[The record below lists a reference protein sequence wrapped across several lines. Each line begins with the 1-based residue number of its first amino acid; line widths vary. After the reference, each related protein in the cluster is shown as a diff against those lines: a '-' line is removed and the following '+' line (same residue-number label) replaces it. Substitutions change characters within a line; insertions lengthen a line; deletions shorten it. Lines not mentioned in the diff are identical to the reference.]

1 MDPQDY
7 SDACPDDEVLRAFL
21 LGDLDDADIL
31 AVGRHQES
39 CVACESRA
47 RALDAHTD
55 PIVDELL
62 RSVCEGPAACRPAI
76 EPSDAA
82 GTELPEL
89 PDYEIEGDPLGVGG
103 TGVVYKARHLRLGRV
118 VALKMIAQRPDVVA
132 RLLEM
137 EARAVAL
144 LQHPNIVQIYD
155 IGRHRGR
162 PFLALEFIE
171 GGPLGASLR
180 AEGHDPRHAAETIR
194 VVAEAVHHAHRQ
206 GVVHCD
212 LKPGNILIARDGA
225 PKVADFGMAKWI
237 ETDGFWGAEGG
248 CRGTPRYM
256 APEQAGGEGPVG
268 PATDVYSLGV
278 ILYEM
283 LAGRVPHHADSA
295 VETARMVRE
304 ESPTPPRTIRPAIP
318 RDLESIVLKCLRK
331 APSERFLDAAALAG
345 DLERFLRGEPIRAR
359 PAGIL
364 ERAWRLV
371 ARRPVAWLGAAALA
385 LAVWFTTR
393 PAAVRSPTR
402 PAAAVLAPDVQ
413 EDGSLRLGAA
423 AASVAGGSLKFENS
437 FGNLGFW
444 HGRED
449 RASWTFHVREGA
461 EYRLLLDYANRNGEA
476 GNRFEV
482 RVDGRRF
489 RGEALGTDGWSDYQ
503 MFAVG
508 ELRLAPG
515 IHTLEVGPEEPL
527 RGALF
532 DLRAV
537 VLMPTEP

>member
-1 MDPQDY
+1 MDPQDI
-7 SDACPDDEVLRAFL
+7 SDACPDDGVLRAFL
-21 LGDLDDADIL
+21 LGDLSDADIL

-39 CVACESRA
+39 CAACESRA

-62 RSVCEGPAACRPAI
+62 RSVSGGPWAGRPAL
-76 EPSDAA
+76 EPADAA
-82 GTELPEL
+82 VPRPPEL
-89 PDYEIEGDPLGVGG
+89 PDYAIEGEPLGVGG
-103 TGVVYKARHLRLGRV
+103 TGVVYKARHLPLGRV
-118 VALKMIAQRPDVVA
+118 VALKMIARRPDVVA

-137 EARAVAL
+137 EAKAVAL

-155 IGRHRGR
+155 IGRHGDH

-171 GGPLGASLR
+171 GGSLEANLR
-180 AEGHDPRHAAETIR
+180 AGGHDPRYAAEMIR
-194 VVAEAVHHAHRQ
+194 AVAEAVHHAHRQ

-212 LKPGNILIARDGA
+212 LKPGNILIASDGA
-225 PKVADFGMAKWI
+225 PKVADFGMAKWV
-237 ETDGFWGAEGG
+237 ETDGYWGAEGG
-248 CRGTPRYM
+248 FRGTPRYM
-256 APEQAGGEGPVG
+256 APEQAGREGPVG
-268 PATDVYSLGV
+268 PTTDVYSLGV

-304 ESPTPPRTIRPAIP
+304 DPPTPPRTIRPSIP

-331 APSERFLDAAALAG
+331 SPSERFVDAADLAG
-345 DLERFLRGEPIRAR
+345 DLARFLRGEPIRAR
-359 PAGIL
+359 PAGTF
-364 ERAWRLV
+364 ERGWRLV
-371 ARRPVAWLGAAALA
+371 GRRPIVWLGAAALA
-385 LAVWFTTR
+385 SAVWFATR
-393 PAAVRSPTR
+393 PAAV
-402 PAAAVLAPDVQ
+402 LEPDIQ

-423 AASVAGGSLKFENS
+423 AASVAGASLRFENS

-449 RASWTFHVREGA
+449 RASWTFRVREGSD
-461 EYRLLLDYANRNGEA
+461 YRLLLDYANRNGEA

-482 RVDGRRF
+482 RIDGRRF
-489 RGEALGTDGWSDYQ
+489 RGEALGTGGWSDYQ
-503 MFAVG
+503 LFEVG
-508 ELRLAPG
+508 ELRLRPG
-515 IHTLEVGPEEPL
+515 IHTLEVSPEEPL

-537 VLMPTEP
+537 VLAPTDP